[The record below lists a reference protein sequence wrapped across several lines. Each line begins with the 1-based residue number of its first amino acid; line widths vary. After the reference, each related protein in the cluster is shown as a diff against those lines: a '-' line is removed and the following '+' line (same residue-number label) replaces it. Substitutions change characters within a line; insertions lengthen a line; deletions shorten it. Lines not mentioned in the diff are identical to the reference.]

1 MRGEK
6 LLPPLTHPAL
16 GDSYK
21 GRPPPS
27 QADWLQGLLG
37 FPGSKKHQAPQGTPA
52 RAHYQNMILL
62 VWSYIKH
69 LRQALQT
76 GGLGCGL
83 IGLHEANLEKS
94 GHLKLKC
101 QFPAF

>member
-1 MRGEK
+1 MGGEK
-6 LLPPLTHPAL
+6 LLPPFIHPAL

-21 GRPPPS
+21 GRPSPN
-27 QADWLQGLLG
+27 QVDWLQVLLG
-37 FPGSKKHQAPQGTPA
+37 FPGSKKPQAPQGTPA
-52 RAHYQNMILL
+52 RAHYGNMILL
-62 VWSYIKH
+62 VRSHIKY

-76 GGLGCGL
+76 GGLGCAL

>member
-1 MRGEK
+1 MGGEK
-6 LLPPLTHPAL
+6 LLPPSTHSAP

-27 QADWLQGLLG
+27 QADWLQVLLG
-37 FPGSKKHQAPQGTPA
+37 FPGSKKPLAPQGTPA
-52 RAHYQNMILL
+52 RAHYGNMILL
-62 VWSYIKH
+62 VWSHIKH

-76 GGLGCGL
+76 GGLGCVL

>member
-37 FPGSKKHQAPQGTPA
+37 FLGSKKHQAPQETPA

-76 GGLGCGL
+76 GGLGCAL
-83 IGLHEANLEKS
+83 IGLHEANLEKA